1 MTQTARL
8 LAVIIPASNEATYIG
23 RCLAALL
30 AQDQAAG
37 AVLVIVAA
45 NACRDATVAVAR
57 GFEAAITARGWQ
69 LLIDDNPEPGK
80 LGALNRA
87 DALVDMVANTLVG
100 AMAEVITDGTA
111 EAMFDAMTAAPI
123 RAYLDADVVCDP
135 ALLGQIRAV
144 LDRDAP
150 AYATGTLTV
159 TRAQSWITRAY
170 ADLWT
175 KLPFVRCGAVGAGF
189 FAVNAAGRA
198 RWGAFPAIISDD
210 TFVRL
215 NFAPHERH
223 EVAAR
228 YHWPMVEGWANLI
241 RVRRRQDAGVAEV
254 YRLYPELCANE
265 GKGDVV
271 QGSILPLAL
280 AAPLG
285 FVVYSLVRL
294 AVRLRPPANDWSR
307 GR

>member
-1 MTQTARL
+1 MTQTGCPF
-8 LAVIIPASNEATYIG
+8 AVIIPASNEAGYIG

-37 AVLVIVAA
+37 RVMVIVAA

-57 GFEAAITARGWQ
+57 GHEAAMTARGWQ
-69 LLIDDNPEPGK
+69 LLIDDSPEPGK

-87 DALVDMVANTLVG
+87 DALAEG
-100 AMAEVITDGTA
+100 AG
-111 EAMFDAMTAAPI
+111 I
-123 RAYLDADVVCDP
+123 RAYLDADVVCEQ

-144 LDRDAP
+144 LDRAEP
-150 AYATGTLTV
+150 AYATGTLAV
-159 TRAQSWITRAY
+159 IRAQSWVTRAY

-175 KLPFVRCGAVGAGF
+175 RLPFVQGGAVGAGF
-189 FAVNAAGRA
+189 FAVNVAGRA

-254 YRLYPELCANE
+254 YRLYPQLCANE
-265 GKGDVV
+265 AKAAVG
-271 QGSILPLAL
+271 QGGLFPLAR

-285 FVVYSLVRL
+285 FVVYTLVRL
-294 AVRLRPPANDWSR
+294 AVRLRPPDTGWSR